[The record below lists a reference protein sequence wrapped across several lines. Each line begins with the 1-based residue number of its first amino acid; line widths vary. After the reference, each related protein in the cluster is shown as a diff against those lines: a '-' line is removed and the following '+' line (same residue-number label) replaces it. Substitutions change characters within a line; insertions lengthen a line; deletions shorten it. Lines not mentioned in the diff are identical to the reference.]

1 MQKIL
6 PVILLL
12 SLMVACAPKN
22 GPKLFNPNVEVIC
35 VYTPRGIEDGSNA
48 ALIYMGILRTTD
60 SLGIACR
67 SVFPFNFADGADSIA
82 QLVANDQPGRQRLIV
97 ATDPEYSSYL
107 QDLANAGQ
115 ITDSDSTQLLVLDG
129 AFRHSDIYTAHICYY
144 GIMYQAGYIAS
155 QMKDVDSVQIAV
167 PNSHYLYLREGCDGF
182 IGGFT
187 KEHDNTIDIYDFS
200 ELAQDNHSGY
210 LLRQLVYQN
219 QAPYAK
225 EHYDMVLPLCGE
237 TQMGYLRYTRDFPGS
252 FYSIGVGQDM
262 SIYSPDVP
270 FSCLEHTDKIISTC
284 VADWAKKRLPHYRRF
299 GLDDGWME
307 LRLSDAYRQ
316 DLEPSAT
323 EIYNEAIRKEA
334 DYVD

>member
-12 SLMVACAPKN
+12 MLMVACKPKEE
-22 GPKLFNPNVEVIC
+22 PKLFNPNVEVIC

-67 SVFPFNFADGADSIA
+67 PVFPYNFAEGVDSIA
-82 QLVANDQPGRQRLIV
+82 QLVADDQPGRKRLII
-97 ATDPEYSSYL
+97 AIDPEYSSYL
-107 QDLANAGQ
+107 QDLAEAGK

-129 AFRHSDIYTAHICYY
+129 DLRHPTIYTAHICYY
-144 GIMYQAGYIAS
+144 GVMYQAGYIAS
-155 QMKDVDSVQIAV
+155 QMKDVDSVQIAMA
-167 PNSHYLYLREGCDGF
+167 NQHYLYLREGRDGF
-182 IGGFT
+182 ISGFT
-187 KEHDNTIDIYDFS
+187 KGHDNTIDIYDFS
-200 ELAQDNHSGY
+200 ELTMDNHSGFLMRQAVY
-210 LLRQLVYQN
+210 LN
-219 QAPYAK
+219 QASYAK

-237 TQMGYLRYTRDFPGS
+237 TQMGYLRYTRDFPGNY
-252 FYSIGVGQDM
+252 YSIGVGLDM

-284 VADWAKKRLPHYRRF
+284 IADWAKKRLPHYRCF
-299 GLDDGWME
+299 GIDEGWME
-307 LRLSDAYRQ
+307 LRLSDRYRQ
-316 DLEPSAT
+316 DLSPWAT

>member
-82 QLVANDQPGRQRLIV
+82 QLVANDQPGRQRLII

-155 QMKDVDSVQIAV
+155 QMKDVDSV
-167 PNSHYLYLREGCDGF
+167 
-182 IGGFT
+182 
-187 KEHDNTIDIYDFS
+187 
-200 ELAQDNHSGY
+200 
-210 LLRQLVYQN
+210 
-219 QAPYAK
+219 
-225 EHYDMVLPLCGE
+225 
-237 TQMGYLRYTRDFPGS
+237 
-252 FYSIGVGQDM
+252 
-262 SIYSPDVP
+262 
-270 FSCLEHTDKIISTC
+270 
-284 VADWAKKRLPHYRRF
+284 
-299 GLDDGWME
+299 
-307 LRLSDAYRQ
+307 
-316 DLEPSAT
+316 
-323 EIYNEAIRKEA
+323 
-334 DYVD
+334 